1 MIPLRDVIP
10 SRTFPAVTVSLIGLN
25 AVMFL
30 YQQSLT
36 ATALSAVAYR
46 YGVTPAA
53 FDWLSLVT
61 ASFVH
66 EGWLPFGVNM
76 LMLWLFGET
85 LEDRTGRGRFVVFYL
100 ICGALASLGHAWIGT
115 GSGRPAVG
123 ASGAVAGILGA
134 YFVMYPR
141 SRILTFV
148 PVPSVGP
155 LIEVTAVAFLGVWL
169 FVQLL
174 SSTVLMTAAG
184 FAMLE
189 GFSFAACAAAFI
201 GGAMLIPVFQ
211 RAERLRVEWW
221 HDAAG

>member
-1 MIPLRDVIP
+1 MH
-10 SRTFPAVTVSLIGLN
+10 
-25 AVMFL
+25 
-30 YQQSLT
+30 
-36 ATALSAVAYR
+36 VAH
-46 YGVTPAA
+46 AA
-53 FDWLSLVT
+53 
-61 ASFVH
+61 
-66 EGWLPFGVNM
+66 
-76 LMLWLFGET
+76 
-85 LEDRTGRGRFVVFYL
+85 
-100 ICGALASLGHAWIGT
+100 
-115 GSGRPAVG
+115 SGRPAVG

-148 PVPSVGP
+148 PVPGVGP

-184 FAMLE
+184 FALLE

-201 GGAMLIPVFQ
+201 GGALLIPVF
-211 RAERLRVEWW
+211 RRSERLRVDWW